1 MATLQQGDIVF
12 RNTTVFDGTGST
24 PRYVASVVVRQGFIH
39 SISQPMTL
47 NDVLKGDIK
56 AGIKAIDCDNG
67 RWCLC
72 PGFIDMHAHSDLS
85 LLHTPDHLAKITQGV
100 TTEVIG
106 QDGISYAP
114 TDDAAM
120 ARIRKQIAGWNGN
133 PKEPE
138 DFFDR
143 WRTVGEYLD
152 VLDKGLDGKGIATNA
167 AFLVPQGNLRIL
179 TVGYED
185 RAATAEELERMKEIL
200 TASLEQ
206 GAVGMSSGL
215 TYVPGNHASFEE
227 LAALCKVLVNY
238 GAYYCPHH
246 RSYGKGAIEA
256 YAEMIRLARQTGV
269 RLHLTHATLNAPH
282 NVGRADELLKMIDEA
297 IEEGVDISMDTY
309 CYLPGSTT
317 LSSLLPTW
325 ASSASDTLSVL
336 NEPAQLEK
344 IKHHYL
350 VLDPDGRQGSTVD
363 WDLIEIGG
371 TMNND
376 LADACIGKRISQIA
390 SERNEDSFST
400 FIWLLKADDFS
411 STILA
416 HVGIEDNVRK
426 IMRHPRHTG
435 GSDGILTSTKP
446 HPRGWGT
453 FPRYLGHYGRDL
465 AEGKSRNLYAAKA
478 NIEDGPAEEFEVVE
492 PETIFVGGLEEAVNH
507 LTGRPAEVVRMRD
520 RGLVKEGYRADL
532 VLFDADEIRDRATF
546 VQPKQA
552 AAGIRAVL
560 VNGVFAVDEGQP
572 TGARAGRTL
581 LVFRVRALSPGP
593 LLALFPV
600 GAPGRIAYPYTT
612 RVMSVAEDETCLTK
626 AGPSADLLRVAAA
639 ANPHLALPT
648 MQFDWRVNF
657 TGLDFTKFTF
667 AKGHSDPTNAPVGYP

>member
-1 MATLQQGDIVF
+1 MATLQSGDIVF
-12 RNTTVFDGTGST
+12 HNTTVFDGTGST
-24 PRYVASVVVRQGFIH
+24 PRYVASIIVRQG
-39 SISQPMTL
+39 SIYKISEPAALTSVLQGDSQ
-47 NDVLKGDIK
+47 
-56 AGIKAIDCDNG
+56 AGIRVIDCDNG

-72 PGFIDMHAHSDLS
+72 PGFVDMHAHSDLS

-133 PKEPE
+133 PKEPA

-179 TVGYED
+179 TIGYED
-185 RAATAEELERMKEIL
+185 RAATPEELERMKEML
-200 TASLEQ
+200 TVSLEE

-215 TYVPGNHASFEE
+215 TYVPGNHASFDE
-227 LAALCKVLVNY
+227 LAALCKVLVKY

-297 IEEGVDISMDTY
+297 IEEGLDISLDTY
-309 CYLPGSTT
+309 PYLPGSTT
-317 LSSLLPTW
+317 LGSLLPTW
-325 ASSASDTLSVL
+325 ASSASDTLGVL
-336 NEPAQLEK
+336 NDPTQLEK

-350 VLDPDGRQGSTVD
+350 VVGPDGRHGSTID

-371 TMNND
+371 VMNND
-376 LADACIGKRISQIA
+376 LADACVGKRISQIA

-465 AEGKSRNLYAAKA
+465 AEGKSRNIYAAKA
-478 NIEDGPAEEFEVVE
+478 NIEDGPAEEFEAVE
-492 PETIFVGGLEEAVNH
+492 PETIFAGGLEEAVNH

-532 VLFDADEIRDRATF
+532 VLFDAEGIRDRATF
-546 VQPKQA
+546 VEPKQP

-560 VNGVFAVDEGQP
+560 VNGVFAVDEGKP
-572 TGARAGRTL
+572 TAARAGRT
-581 LVFRVRALSPGP
+581 VRMK
-593 LLALFPV
+593 
-600 GAPGRIAYPYTT
+600 R
-612 RVMSVAEDETCLTK
+612 
-626 AGPSADLLRVAAA
+626 
-639 ANPHLALPT
+639 
-648 MQFDWRVNF
+648 
-657 TGLDFTKFTF
+657 
-667 AKGHSDPTNAPVGYP
+667 KGDGGTWTVD

>member
-12 RNTTVFDGTGST
+12 RSATVFDGTGST

-39 SISQPMTL
+39 SISQPTTL
-47 NDVLKGDIK
+47 NDALKGDIK
-56 AGIKAIDCDNG
+56 AGIRVIDCDNG

-133 PKEPE
+133 PKEPA

-152 VLDKGLDGKGIATNA
+152 VLDTGLDGKGIATNA

-179 TVGYED
+179 TIGYED
-185 RAATAEELERMKEIL
+185 RAATPEELERMKEIL
-200 TASLEQ
+200 TVSLEQ
-206 GAVGMSSGL
+206 GAV
-215 TYVPGNHASFEE
+215 
-227 LAALCKVLVNY
+227 
-238 GAYYCPHH
+238 
-246 RSYGKGAIEA
+246 EA
-256 YAEMIRLARQTGV
+256 YAEMIQLARQTGV

-309 CYLPGSTT
+309 PYLPGSTT
-317 LSSLLPTW
+317 LGSLLPTW

-336 NEPAQLEK
+336 NDPAQLEK

-350 VLDPDGRQGSTVD
+350 AVGPDGRHGSTLD

-371 TMNND
+371 VMNND
-376 LADACIGKRISQIA
+376 LADACIGKRIIQIA
-390 SERNEDSFST
+390 SERNEDSFDT

-465 AEGKSRNLYAAKA
+465 AEGKSRNIYAAKA

-520 RGLVKEGYRADL
+520 RGLVKEEYRADL
-532 VLFDADEIRDRATF
+532 VLFDAEGIRDRATF
-546 VQPKQA
+546 VEPKQP

-560 VNGVFAVDEGQP
+560 VNGAFAVDEGKP
-572 TGARAGRTL
+572 TGARAGRT
-581 LVFRVRALSPGP
+581 VRMKRKGEGRTWT
-593 LLALFPV
+593 V
-600 GAPGRIAYPYTT
+600 G
-612 RVMSVAEDETCLTK
+612 
-626 AGPSADLLRVAAA
+626 
-639 ANPHLALPT
+639 
-648 MQFDWRVNF
+648 
-657 TGLDFTKFTF
+657 
-667 AKGHSDPTNAPVGYP
+667 

>member
-12 RNTTVFDGTGST
+12 RSATVFDGTGST

-39 SISQPMTL
+39 SISQPTTL
-47 NDVLKGDIK
+47 NDALKGDIK
-56 AGIKAIDCDNG
+56 AGIRVIDCDNG

-133 PKEPE
+133 PKEPA

-152 VLDKGLDGKGIATNA
+152 VLDTGLDGKGIATNA

-179 TVGYED
+179 TIGYED
-185 RAATAEELERMKEIL
+185 RAATPEELERMKEIL
-200 TASLEQ
+200 TVSLEQ

-215 TYVPGNHASFEE
+215 T
-227 LAALCKVLVNY
+227 
-238 GAYYCPHH
+238 AYYCPHH

-256 YAEMIRLARQTGV
+256 YAEMIQLARQTGV

-309 CYLPGSTT
+309 PYLPGSTT
-317 LSSLLPTW
+317 LGSLLPTW

-336 NEPAQLEK
+336 NDPAQLEK

-350 VLDPDGRQGSTVD
+350 VVGPDGRHGSTLD

-371 TMNND
+371 VMNND

-390 SERNEDSFST
+390 SERNEDSFDT

-465 AEGKSRNLYAAKA
+465 AEGKSRNIYAAKA

-520 RGLVKEGYRADL
+520 RGLVKEEYRADL
-532 VLFDADEIRDRATF
+532 VLFDAEGIRDRATF
-546 VQPKQA
+546 VEPKQP

-560 VNGVFAVDEGQP
+560 VNGAFAVDEGKP
-572 TGARAGRTL
+572 TGARAGRT
-581 LVFRVRALSPGP
+581 VRMKRKGEGRTWT
-593 LLALFPV
+593 V
-600 GAPGRIAYPYTT
+600 G
-612 RVMSVAEDETCLTK
+612 
-626 AGPSADLLRVAAA
+626 
-639 ANPHLALPT
+639 
-648 MQFDWRVNF
+648 
-657 TGLDFTKFTF
+657 
-667 AKGHSDPTNAPVGYP
+667 